1 MGMKLT
7 ELKPAQKYHRIGGKY
22 VPVDIYDTDVLLR
35 LILKLSKRCN
45 KFGLKHTKSV
55 DIDDGGVWVA
65 RGFVNTQ
72 KSKNGSP
79 WEISVM
85 DNSPLIAAEKFLT
98 MLTEHEEKYNVHRQK
113 LDTPSINSPKSAT
126 PEEGKELEK

>member
-1 MGMKLT
+1 MGRV
-7 ELKPAQKYHRIGGKY
+7 YKY
-22 VPVDIYDTDVLLR
+22 VPVSIYDTDVLLR

-98 MLTEHEEKYNVHRQK
+98 MLTEHEEKYNVYRQK
-113 LDTPSINSPKSAT
+113 LDTPSTNSSHSAT
-126 PEEGKELEK
+126 PKEGKDSSPKAQSKSNNKDIL